1 MQPHDQAAAEP
12 VPVSVLTGFLGAGK
26 TTLLNHLLA
35 ADHGLKIGVIVNE
48 FGSISID
55 DKLIAD
61 QSDDLIELANG
72 CICCTMAGDLLGAL
86 QRIVRSGREIGHVLV
101 ETTGLADPQPIA
113 MTLRRNDLHE
123 FIRLDGVITVVDAD
137 RFDENLDAAEA
148 AYNQLVA
155 GDIMLIN
162 KVDLVD
168 AETPELIERGIRKIN
183 PRARMFRCVNAEVDP
198 MVLLDIDAGTPIE
211 QPVPAHSH
219 PVHHVADFET
229 VSFVSERALVAER
242 FRAFIDAM
250 PAAVIRA
257 KGILNLQGRD
267 ARFIFHAVGERCT
280 VSEGSP
286 WRPDEKRVTELV
298 FIGRRIDRAGLERA
312 LSACA
317 ANARA
322 ANG

>member
-1 MQPHDQAAAEP
+1 MQRHDQAAAEP

-137 RFDENLDAAEA
+137 RFDENLDAAEPPTT
-148 AYNQLVA
+148 NSS
-155 GDIMLIN
+155 
-162 KVDLVD
+162 
-168 AETPELIERGIRKIN
+168 
-183 PRARMFRCVNAEVDP
+183 
-198 MVLLDIDAGTPIE
+198 
-211 QPVPAHSH
+211 PATS
-219 PVHHVADFET
+219 
-229 VSFVSERALVAER
+229 
-242 FRAFIDAM
+242 
-250 PAAVIRA
+250 
-257 KGILNLQGRD
+257 
-267 ARFIFHAVGERCT
+267 C
-280 VSEGSP
+280 
-286 WRPDEKRVTELV
+286 
-298 FIGRRIDRAGLERA
+298 
-312 LSACA
+312 
-317 ANARA
+317 
-322 ANG
+322 